1 MSRIKNKIRIFH
13 AILARTGL
21 MDYKKDMLA
30 PYGVESTK
38 ELNERELDELIS
50 NLQRYEDERKQELDA
65 QLRKLRSQVLTI
77 LQRMG
82 IYKTNEDWR
91 HVNKYLQQPR
101 IAGKLL
107 YEMNPDELQHLI
119 KKLRSIERKKAE
131 KAEREKQL
139 AQSN

>member
-1 MSRIKNKIRIFH
+1 MTTNKHKIRIFH

-38 ELNERELDELIS
+38 ELTERELDELIS
-50 NLQRYEDERKQELDA
+50 NLQRHEDERKQETDA
-65 QLRKLRSQVLTI
+65 QLRKLRSQVLNI

-91 HVNKYLQQPR
+91 HVNNYLKQPR

-107 YEMNPDELQHLI
+107 YEMSIDELRSLI
-119 KKLRSIERKKAE
+119 KKLRSIERKEAE